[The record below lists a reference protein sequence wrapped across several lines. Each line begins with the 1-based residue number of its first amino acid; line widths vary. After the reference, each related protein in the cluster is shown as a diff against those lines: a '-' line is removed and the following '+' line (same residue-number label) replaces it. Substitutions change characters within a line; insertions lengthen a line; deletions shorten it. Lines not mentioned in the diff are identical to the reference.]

1 MKASSKRVARW
12 AARGALVAAVALI
25 AACGSAP
32 VKPDNPNHKAPTTP
46 VKAPDHGDPQARFD
60 AALTQMKNGDAD
72 AAQQSFTELTKDF
85 PQYAGPWT
93 NLGILYAKAKKR
105 DAAINAFTRAAQTDP
120 NNVVAFNW
128 LGILNREAGNYER
141 ARLAYEKGLQV
152 APGDTMTRLNYAI
165 LLDQYLKQPQAALAQ
180 YKLYQSAS
188 DKEDLPVTAWVAE
201 LEAKLKAEAPP
212 QPAVAAPTGSTP

>member
-46 VKAPDHGDPQARFD
+46 VEAPDHGDPQARFD

-93 NLGILYAKAKKR
+93 NLGILYAKAKKDR
-105 DAAINAFTRAAQTDP
+105 
-120 NNVVAFNW
+120 
-128 LGILNREAGNYER
+128 
-141 ARLAYEKGLQV
+141 KS
-152 APGDTMTRLNYAI
+152 TRLN
-165 LLDQYLKQPQAALAQ
+165 
-180 YKLYQSAS
+180 SS
-188 DKEDLPVTAWVAE
+188 H
-201 LEAKLKAEAPP
+201 
-212 QPAVAAPTGSTP
+212 